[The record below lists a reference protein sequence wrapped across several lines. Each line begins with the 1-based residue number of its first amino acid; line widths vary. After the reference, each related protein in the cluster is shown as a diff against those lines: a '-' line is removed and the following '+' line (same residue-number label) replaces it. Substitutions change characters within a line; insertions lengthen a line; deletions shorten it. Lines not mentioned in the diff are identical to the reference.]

1 VNRRATV
8 GREGEDAAVRL
19 LEEVGFIV
27 IARNVR
33 VPGGEIDV
41 IARDRDVIAFVEVK
55 ARGSRR
61 YGSALAA
68 VDARKRRTL
77 RASAADW
84 LQIAAPHARARIDAL
99 LGRGG
104 MSDVYRGRDIT
115 LERPVAIKI
124 LTDRSDDLRKRF
136 LREAQSMA
144 RLNHP
149 NIVGVYDAAQSDGL
163 SYIVMELVAGRT
175 LASISPAEMT
185 VHTALRYLLE
195 LLEALAFAH
204 DNNVVH
210 RDVKPANIMVMPG
223 GAIKVMD
230 FGLSRRTSEMSSV
243 SNAGEIVGTI
253 AYLAPERFLGK
264 IADARSDL
272 YSVGIVMYEVFTG
285 TVPFKN
291 DSDDLVAVIFAHVN
305 EPPAPLRAVN
315 PAVPAPIERIV
326 LRLLEKDPERRYAS
340 AREVIAEIRT
350 LLGLGSAGSAP
361 QPAGAPAQQSTQAPA
376 PRPTSGAGSAAE
388 LEARAALERT
398 FGSTQTLNEGYAN
411 TLAGMLAARKRDW
424 PEAMR
429 AYQVALKAFADAGN
443 QAEHAKT
450 ALKYS
455 TMVLAKATE
464 TSTPDRTEVEAAIQT
479 LGRALLVLRARS
491 LTAEVSDGERVLTAL
506 QRLGMR
512 LRN

>member
-1 VNRRATV
+1 MDQRMLG
-8 GREGEDAAVRL
+8 GRYRIE
-19 LEEVGFIV
+19 
-27 IARNVR
+27 
-33 VPGGEIDV
+33 
-41 IARDRDVIAFVEVK
+41 
-55 ARGSRR
+55 
-61 YGSALAA
+61 AL
-68 VDARKRRTL
+68 
-77 RASAADW
+77 
-84 LQIAAPHARARIDAL
+84 I
-99 LGRGG
+99 GRGG
-104 MSDVYRGRDIT
+104 MSDVYRGTDVT
-115 LERPVAIKI
+115 LQRAVAIKI

-144 RLNHP
+144 RLNHQ
-149 NIVGVYDAAQSDGL
+149 NIVGVYDAAQNDGV
-163 SYIVMELVAGRT
+163 SYIVMELVQGRT

-185 VHTALRYLLE
+185 VHTALRYILE

-204 DNNVVH
+204 ENNVVH
-210 RDVKPANIMVMPG
+210 RDVKPANIMVMQN

-253 AYLAPERFLGK
+253 AYLSPERFLGK

-291 DSDDLVAVIFAHVN
+291 ESDDLIAVIFAHVN
-305 EPPAPLRAVN
+305 EPPAPLRSVN

-340 AREVIAEIRT
+340 ARDVIVEIRA
-350 LLGLGSAGSAP
+350 LLGLDAPGPAPQASSAP
-361 QPAGAPAQQSTQAPA
+361 ATRGTQPA
-376 PRPTSGAGSAAE
+376 PRPGTPAGTAAE
-388 LEARAALERT
+388 TEARAVLERT
-398 FGSTQTLNEGYAN
+398 FGNTTTLNEGYAN

-424 PEAMR
+424 HEATR
-429 AYQVALKAFADAGN
+429 AYQLALKAFSDVGN

-450 ALKYS
+450 ALKYG

-464 TSTPDRTEVEAAIQT
+464 TDKPDRNEVEAAIQT
-479 LGRALLVLRARS
+479 LGRALLVLRARN
-491 LTAEVSDGERVLTAL
+491 LTAEVEDGERVLYAL

-512 LRN
+512 LRH